1 MRRLIAGI
9 MLGGTFFVP
18 SLAHAQRHSRA
29 RRRLSRAVRES
40 GQIPQPPLA
49 LSTNREADHHRVE
62 VPRGERRVQ
71 QVHQLGCV
79 SGDDPAG
86 RHERDQILRIRFST
100 STLGFSSGELP
111 IWVQGG
117 GYYRTGLETNT
128 TLEDGETIHGKVDNY
143 GAGADYGITPLSF
156 VRAAIYLWAM
166 GYYDRNDGDFDII
179 NGAVHTENRVHTA
192 WIGEYGIGAVYLIEE
207 VVGINF
213 GISYSG
219 IFDKKNADESIRV
232 KLGLLS
238 QSSAGR
244 HLLKHRSRV
253 RRLIRT
259 WRLRASRNGF
269 AHL

>member
-18 SLAHAQRHSRA
+18 SLAHAQRIPEPVGVSRA
-29 RRRLSRAVRES
+29 QSAKVVKSLNRRRAVDKPPNQIIIES
-40 GQIPQPPLA
+40 KF
-49 LSTNREADHHRVE
+49 VE
-62 VPRGERRVQ
+62 VNAEFSK
-71 QVHQLGCV
+71 LINWDAV
-79 SGDDPAG
+79 SGDDPAVVTNETKSFAYG
-86 RHERDQILRIRFST
+86 FDIN
-100 STLGFSSGELP
+100 LGLQLGELP

-143 GAGADYGITPLSF
+143 GAGAGLRITPLSF

-232 KLGLLS
+232 KLGLLLNPP
-238 QSSAGR
+238 R
-244 HLLKHRSRV
+244 DV
-253 RRLIRT
+253 IY
-259 WRLRASRNGF
+259 
-269 AHL
+269 